1 MGQHKATC
9 QNKNLK
15 RSKFE
20 NKSNETGKSED
31 TLLYR
36 KQRNLVTT
44 VNKLTSEKTYQK
56 RKRLKSSGTIANL
69 IEN

>member
-1 MGQHKATC
+1 MGQHKVTC

-20 NKSNETGKSED
+20 SKSNETGKSED
-31 TLLYR
+31 TLLYG

-44 VNKLTSEKTYQK
+44 VNKFTSEKTYQK